1 MWKYYDKYFQVL
13 GQSRGKPI
21 SGYNRGVTPR
31 GDCTVKVYFE
41 DMQIILSIE
50 SYKSKKKTHTTTLKE
65 EIKEYIQKR
74 KEGTSA

>member
-1 MWKYYDKYFQVL
+1 ML
-13 GQSRGKPI
+13 SRDRDKPI
-21 SGYNRGVTPR
+21 SGHNRGVTPR

-41 DMQIILSIE
+41 DMQIILNIE

-65 EIKEYIQKR
+65 EIKECIQKR